1 MAKDYYKI
9 LGVTKGASQED
20 IKRAFHKLAH
30 KHHPHKGGDENK
42 FKEINEAYQ
51 VLSNKEK
58 RAQYDTFGNSEDMNW
73 NWGNSPGGP
82 NVDFDMGDLSEIFG
96 DIFGFGRKTR
106 KTNLKKG
113 RDIKI
118 DIEISLEQTLKSI
131 TKEINLYKQVVCSRC
146 QGAGAEQGTSLNE
159 CFSCGGTGEVQ
170 QIKRT
175 FLGSITHRTVC
186 PECNGEGQKPEKPC
200 NVCKGEGR
208 VKGKEDIKV
217 FIPAGIDS
225 SQVIKIAEKGESG
238 KRGGEPGNLYVR
250 IFVKKHPVFHR
261 QGDDLFAS
269 QPISFSQ
276 AVLGDKI
283 DISILEGRILLKVPS
298 GSESGKVLRV
308 SGKGIPRFSG
318 FGRGNL
324 YVELIVKTPKHL
336 TKEQKMLLKKLQEE
350 GL

>member
-1 MAKDYYKI
+1 MKDYYKI
-9 LGVTKGASQED
+9 LGISRDASTED

-30 KHHPHKGGDENK
+30 KHHPHKGGDEKK

-51 VLSNKEK
+51 VLSDTEK
-58 RAQYDTFGNSEDMNW
+58 RTQYDTFGSSEDVNW
-73 NWGNSPGGP
+73 NWGNSPSGP
-82 NVDFDMGDLSEIFG
+82 NVDFDLGDLSEMFG
-96 DIFGFGRKTR
+96 DMFGFGRKTR
-106 KTNLKKG
+106 KRNIKKG
-113 RDIKI
+113 RDIRV
-118 DIEISLEQTLKSI
+118 DVEVSLEETLKSI

-146 QGAGAEQGTSLNE
+146 QGTGAEQGTSLNK
-159 CFSCGGTGEVQ
+159 CFSCGGTGQVQ

-175 FLGSITHRTVC
+175 FLGSITHWTVC

-208 VKGKEDIKV
+208 VKGNEDIKI

-225 SQVIKIAEKGESG
+225 NQAIKVVGKGEAG
-238 KRGGEPGNLYVR
+238 KRGGESGDLYVR

-261 QGDDLFAS
+261 QGDDLLIS
-269 QPISFSQ
+269 QPISFSR

-283 DISILEGRILLKVPS
+283 DIPTLEGKILLKVPS
-298 GSESGKVLRV
+298 GSESGKVLRI
-308 SGKGIPRFSG
+308 SNKGIPRFSG

-324 YVELIVKTPKHL
+324 YVELIVKIPKYL
-336 TKEQKMLLKKLQEE
+336 TKEQKMLLKELKKE

>member
-1 MAKDYYKI
+1 MKDYYKI
-9 LGVTKGASQED
+9 LGVTRDASSED

-51 VLSNKEK
+51 VLSNQEK
-58 RAQYDTFGNSEDMNW
+58 RAQYDTFDSGENMNW
-73 NWGNSPGGP
+73 NWGNSPSGP
-82 NVDFDMGDLSEIFG
+82 NVDFDLGDLSEMFE
-96 DIFGFGRKTR
+96 DMFGFGKRGR

-113 RDIKI
+113 IDIKV
-118 DIEISLEQTLKSI
+118 DIEISLEETLKSI
-131 TKEINLYKQVVCSRC
+131 TREINLYKQVVCSRC
-146 QGAGAEQGTSLNE
+146 QGMGAEQGTSLNE
-159 CFSCGGTGEVQ
+159 CFSCRGTGEVQ

-175 FLGSITHRTVC
+175 FLGSITHWTIC

-208 VKGKEDIKV
+208 VKENENIKIFV
-217 FIPAGIDS
+217 PAGVDS
-225 SQVIKIAEKGESG
+225 NQIIRIPEKGEAG
-238 KRGGEPGNLYVR
+238 KKGGEPGDLYVR
-250 IFVKKHPVFHR
+250 ILVKKHPVFQR
-261 QGDDLFAS
+261 QGDDLFIS

-283 DISILEGRILLKVPS
+283 DMPTLEGNILLKVPS
-298 GSESGKVLRV
+298 GSKSGKVLRI
-308 SGKGIPRFSG
+308 SNKGIPRFSG

-324 YVELIVKTPKHL
+324 YIELIIKTPKHL
-336 TKEQKMLLKKLQEE
+336 TKLQKELLRKLREE

>member
-1 MAKDYYKI
+1 M
-9 LGVTKGASQED
+9 
-20 IKRAFHKLAH
+20 
-30 KHHPHKGGDENK
+30 ENCPS
-42 FKEINEAYQ
+42 
-51 VLSNKEK
+51 SN
-58 RAQYDTFGNSEDMNW
+58 TGDMNW
-73 NWGNSPGGP
+73 NWGNSPSGP
-82 NVDFDMGDLSEIFG
+82 NIEFDLGDLSEMFE
-96 DIFGFGRKTR
+96 DMFGFGRKTR

-113 RDIKI
+113 RDIKV
-118 DIEISLEQTLKSI
+118 DIEISLEETLKSI
-131 TKEINLYKQVVCSRC
+131 TKEINLYKQVACSRC
-146 QGAGAEQGTSLNE
+146 QGTGAEQGTSLNE
-159 CFSCGGTGEVQ
+159 CFSCRGTGEVQ

-175 FLGSITHRTVC
+175 FLGSVTRWTIC

-208 VKGKEDIKV
+208 VKEKEDIKI

-225 SQVIKIAEKGESG
+225 NQIIKVSEKGESG

-250 IFVKKHPVFHR
+250 ILVKKHPVFHR
-261 QGDDLFAS
+261 QGDDLFIS

-283 DISILEGRILLKVPS
+283 DIPILEGNILLKVPS
-298 GSESGKVLRV
+298 GSESGKVLRI

-336 TKEQKMLLKKLQEE
+336 TKEQKVLLNKLQEE